1 MFSSFLLS
9 VFLGLIGSRNF
20 MQAKFSG
27 VSSVKPISCISA
39 FRLGFEGDVCCFG
52 GESMLIFIG
61 FSFLGSSIVLIET
74 GSPKAFANVD

>member
-9 VFLGLIGSRNF
+9 LFLGLIGSRNL
-20 MQAKFSG
+20 MQAKFLG

-39 FRLGFEGDVCCFG
+39 FRLGFDGDVCCYG
-52 GESMLIFIG
+52 GESMLSFIG
-61 FSFLGSSIVLIET
+61 FSFLVSSIVLIEM